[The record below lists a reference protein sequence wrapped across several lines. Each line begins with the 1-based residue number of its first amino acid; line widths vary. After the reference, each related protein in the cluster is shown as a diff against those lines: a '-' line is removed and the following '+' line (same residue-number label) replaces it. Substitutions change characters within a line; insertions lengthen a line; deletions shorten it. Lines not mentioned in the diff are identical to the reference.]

1 MRKTSVQSLK
11 AISSSFGELFASK
24 KMVQITLIQSV
35 GWIAAAII
43 LQGPSSY
50 TSTGKNFIITHVQ
63 FRMNK
68 LYKAMI

>member
-1 MRKTSVQSLK
+1 M
-11 AISSSFGELFASK
+11 FASK

-68 LYKAMI
+68 LCKAMI